1 PQPTPHS
8 AHPVNDTT
16 DQEDTPPQ
24 TAHDQALLVAFL
36 GLMLALNVRGCA
48 EAASD
53 FLGGRVFSAFYHNDL
68 ILRAPAA
75 VFALLGAILSLINL
89 KILFFGF

>member
-1 PQPTPHS
+1 MYEVVLAARTSHS
-8 AHPVNDTT
+8 VNYW
-16 DQEDTPPQ
+16 ELFGG
-24 TAHDQALLVAFL
+24 ALVAFL

-48 EAASD
+48 ETASD
-53 FLGGRVFSAFYHNDL
+53 FLGDRVFSAFYHNDL

-75 VFALLGAILSLINL
+75 IFALLGAILSLINL